1 MTRSGDARLDDHSF
15 GPLEAGAPNREAL
28 GRALVEQFQRNWDS
42 GDDAANSD
50 LVAAACAS
58 IRRARAAD
66 RPGRVS

>member
-1 MTRSGDARLDDHSF
+1 MTHSEDTRFDAHPF
-15 GPLEAGAPNREAL
+15 GAPAAGTPSREAL
-28 GRALVEQFQRNWDS
+28 GQALVAQFQRNWDS

-58 IRRARAAD
+58 IRRARAAG